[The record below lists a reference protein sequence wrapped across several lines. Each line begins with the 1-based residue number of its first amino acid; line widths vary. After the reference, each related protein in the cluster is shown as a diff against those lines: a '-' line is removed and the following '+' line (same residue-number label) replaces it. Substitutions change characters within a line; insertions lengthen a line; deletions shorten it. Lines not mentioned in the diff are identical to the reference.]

1 MSNSTNKYQV
11 QLAKPIDKNFKGFSN
26 PKYSRKFDGKR
37 MYILDG
43 VGYSRTNRECYQ
55 DPIKHIIEEVKSM
68 SFCNEYVFD
77 GELLYFEDDGI
88 ENFKK
93 GISLANSKNYTPE
106 CSKLIY
112 VIFDMIPREY
122 FINQE
127 AKEVFLRELERMY
140 YIFDPMPVLTPDLST
155 QRPDLVATRHEHIF
169 LAAQYTSDK
178 LLREYKDFDKW
189 EGLMVRDGDAPY
201 QFKRTG
207 NLRKI
212 KQFKDIE
219 LPIIDFQEGTGKY
232 EGTLGAILVKYKGGI
247 VSVGSGFTD
256 KQRDRVWN
264 NRDECLKYNVKVK
277 FFEESKNE
285 KGEPSLRFPTFL
297 AFRDIETMEE
307 FT

>member
-11 QLAKPIDKNFKGFSN
+11 QLAKPIDKNFKGFKFSY
-26 PKYSRKFDGKR
+26 YSRKFDGKR

-43 VGYSRTNRECYQ
+43 VGYSRTNKECYQ
-55 DPIKHIIEEVKSM
+55 EPIKHIIEEVKSM
-68 SFCNEYVFD
+68 SFYDKYVFD

-88 ENFKK
+88 ENFTK
-93 GISLANSKNYTPE
+93 GISLANSKNYTSE

-122 FINQE
+122 FINQKAE
-127 AKEVFLRELERMY
+127 ETFDKEIERMY
-140 YIFDPMPVLTPDLST
+140 YIFSPMPVLTPDLST
-155 QRPDLVATRHEHIF
+155 QRPDLVATRHKHIF
-169 LAAQYTSDK
+169 IAAQYTSDE
-178 LLREYKDFDKW
+178 LLRGYKDFDKW
-189 EGLMVRDGDAPY
+189 EGLMVREAYAPY

-207 NLRKI
+207 NIRKI
-212 KQFKDIE
+212 KKFKDVE

-232 EGTLGAILVKYKGGI
+232 EGTLGAILVKYKDSI

-256 KQRDRVWN
+256 EQRDRVWN
-264 NRDECLKYNVKVK
+264 NKEEYLKYNAKVK
-277 FFEESKNE
+277 YFEESKNE

-297 AFRDIETMEE
+297 AFRDMETMEE